1 MSEYRVLWTGGWDST
16 FMLIKVLSNIQLG
29 GGYVVPVYI
38 LDRDRGSY
46 KYELKAMD
54 SIHKMLKDRSFP
66 NILADIVIIHKEDI
80 PANENLTAVSKRCSL
95 RYRLGS
101 QYDWLS
107 RYAESTGGL
116 VCLGLEN
123 GPRSIAISS
132 MDVEGVSF
140 INTSLGKIVNANSG
154 KSDLTEIFSHFVFP
168 IIDDSE
174 ISMKNW
180 VRENDFEDVMSHI
193 WFCHDPI
200 GGEPCGLCNPC
211 LEKYGSGMGYL
222 LSHKAIGRTKV
233 LVKVE
238 RIMGVRVRKKLA
250 SIWRRIITH

>member
-46 KYELKAMD
+46 EYELKAME

-66 NILADIVIIHKEDI
+66 NILSDIVIVHKEDI

-107 RYAESTGGL
+107 RYAESTGEQI
-116 VCLGLEN
+116 CLGLEKA
-123 GPRSIAISS
+123 PRSLALSS
-132 MDVEGVSF
+132 MNEEGFSF
-140 INTSLGKIVNANSG
+140 IKTPMGKIVNVSEK
-154 KSDLTEIFSHFVFP
+154 KSDLAEIFSHFVFP

-174 ISMKNW
+174 VFMREW
-180 VRENDFEDVMSHI
+180 VKENGFDDVMSHI

-211 LEKYGSGMGYL
+211 LEKYGSGMGSL
-222 LSHKAIGRTKV
+222 LSRKAAGRAKV
-233 LVKVE
+233 LLMLEQV
-238 RIMGVRVRKKLA
+238 MGVRVRKKIA
-250 SIWRRIITH
+250 SIWRRIITR